1 MDRFS
6 GLVYWTI
13 RRALKSAGL
22 GSREDLCSDLFQEVF
37 RKMLEESRL
46 EELKDPGGIRKY
58 LSVMSRR
65 LVWAAAKALNAKA
78 AKEKPLDTRIDPA
91 DDGGDTEGFTDLS
104 DDPAANAAHRER
116 DAAIEEVLDGL
127 TPKERKCV
135 ECHFMEGRS
144 HRETGKKLRIPVD
157 TVSTILRRVR
167 EKLKLKFEHRNLRE
181 YL

>member
-22 GSREDLCSDLFQEVF
+22 ASREDLCSDLFQEVF
-37 RKMLEESRL
+37 RKILEEARL

-58 LSVMSRR
+58 LCVMSRH
-65 LVWAAAKALNAKA
+65 LVWAAAKSVSAQA
-78 AKEKPLDTRIDPA
+78 AQEKPLDTRIDPA
-91 DDGGDTEGFTDLS
+91 DDAGDTGGFMDLA
-104 DDPAANAAHRER
+104 DDPGTNAAHRER
-116 DAAIEEVLDGL
+116 DAAIEEVLEDL
-127 TPKERKCV
+127 TPKERRCV

-167 EKLKLKFEHRNLRE
+167 EKLKLKFERRNLRE